1 MAEQRI
7 KIYDT
12 SDAEVFDVLVNENC
26 EHVEELMK
34 RDDITLSF
42 VYGSLIRLPQGSYI
56 RVNGQRYT
64 LADPYTPDQTD
75 DKRFRYEPVF
85 KSRVML
91 WDRQPFFFYTF
102 RSPNVIQSKEFDWTL
117 TARPIDFLL
126 AVINGILY
134 ETGEIWQAN
143 VADNI
148 VNKYVDLTFQNVT
161 IFAGLNMIAEAFDT
175 EWFADLSTNTIY
187 LGKAQYDAD
196 ITGFYDDL
204 TLEVSRNINHPNVQ
218 NTRDK
223 YYTRFYAYGSSRNI
237 TQDYQGA
244 STNSNVTKHLTLDPD
259 IYPQGYKDIR
269 GHFDGSGVFVS
280 DLSRGEVFPI
290 SIVFEGIYPRSALTI
305 SNVRRRLKYRLDE
318 DGNQIQIGTDEQ
330 GNPVY
335 ETYAIWYF
343 QIADFQMSSDLIIA
357 GLTLSAHFNSGNL
370 LDREFELAWHEKAET
385 VDSVEGNFQI
395 LAGDY
400 EIVFIEQNGAI
411 IPSKEYVI
419 PSNGDSVTLFNI
431 KMPAEYVKSSQ
442 RELADT
448 LDAEIAK
455 MLLDLNNYTFD
466 SNPVQFKKSDLKLH
480 VGQAVTYK
488 NRSYQ
493 YDTRILSVTTNLA
506 QQYKQTIKIGEDRI
520 AGSTTTLREEVKLV
534 TDALGQLTYVVN
546 SGSAGS
552 LTLSKA
558 RRMFLRKDADDTA
571 AGRITFEKESRHI
584 QGAQFG
590 QNFVAGIV
598 GGIGG
603 RITGDADA
611 ELKSLIIREFLEV
624 PELRYN
630 RTDIIVG
637 NDWHA
642 PGAGIIESVTIDTD
656 TEGNPLNTGT
666 IKLKLEEGEIG
677 AIAEDDLCMGIYH
690 SENSSENSVD
700 DYDDGRGN
708 FRFAGFYTSYF
719 RCTEIIDTVHNSE
732 FRYVL
737 RAQSERHPSP
747 KHPHA
752 FMTFA
757 AYANP
762 TITSRQTCRFAT
774 RTYTRWL
781 TNQTTWEWDA
791 NNIAMQTGDLSNL
804 QIFDLDMTGYSAYLK
819 NIYLT
824 GRIEQI
830 VNSRYTL
837 EVDTGGDNFLG
848 SGETK
853 TLTCHVYNG
862 YNEDV
867 TDQVTTWKVTRES
880 GNTGA
885 DAVWNNSHR
894 DFAGTLVITE
904 DDLAA
909 AILSTQFN
917 FEAKNEQGRTATGSV
932 VVDPSEYNN

>member
-1 MAEQRI
+1 MAERI
-7 KIYDT
+7 KIYNT
-12 SDAEVFDVLVNENC
+12 SDVEVFDVLVNENC
-26 EHVEELMK
+26 EHTEELMK
-34 RDDITLSF
+34 RDEIKLSF

-56 RVNGQRYT
+56 RYNGERYT
-64 LADPYTPDQTD
+64 LTDPYTPDQTD
-75 DKRFRYEPVF
+75 DKRFKYEPVF

-91 WDRQPFFFYTF
+91 WDRQPFFWYTF
-102 RSPNVIQSKEFDWTL
+102 SETNVIQSKEFDWAL
-117 TARPIDFLL
+117 TARLIDALL

-143 VADNI
+143 VADSV
-148 VNKYVDLTFQNVT
+148 VNKYVDLQFSEST
-161 IFAGLNMIAEAFDT
+161 IFAGLNTIAEAFDT
-175 EWFADLSTNTIY
+175 EWFADLSTNTLY

-196 ITGFYDDL
+196 ISGFYDDL
-204 TLEVSRNINHPNVQ
+204 TLEVSVNVNHPSVT

-237 TQDYQGA
+237 TQDYNGA
-244 STNSNVTKHLTLDPD
+244 ATNSSVVKHLTLDPD
-259 IYPQGYKDIR
+259 IYPSGYKDIR
-269 GHFDGSGVFVS
+269 GHFDATTGEFVS
-280 DLSRGEVFPI
+280 ELSRGEVFPV
-290 SIVFEGIYPRSALTI
+290 SIVFEGIYPRSAFAI
-305 SNVRRRLKYRLDE
+305 SNVRRRLLYRLDE
-318 DGNQIQIGTDEQ
+318 DGNKIQTGTDDQ

-343 QIADFQMSSDLIIA
+343 QIADFAMSSSLIIA
-357 GLTLSAHFNSGNL
+357 GLTLSVHFNSGNL
-370 LDREFELAWHEKAET
+370 LDREFELNWHENATT
-385 VDSVEGNFQI
+385 VDSVEGDFNV

-400 EIVFIEQNGAI
+400 EIIFVEQNGAI
-411 IPSKEYVI
+411 IPAKEYVV
-419 PSNGDSVTLFNI
+419 PTDGDSVTLFNI
-431 KMPAEYVKSSQ
+431 EMPTEYVKSSQ
-442 RELADT
+442 LELANT

-455 MLLDLNNYTFD
+455 MLLDLNNYQFD
-466 SNPVQFKKSDLKLH
+466 SNPVQFLKNSLRVH
-480 VGQAVTYK
+480 AGQAVTYK

-493 YDTRILSVTTNLA
+493 YETRILAVTTNLA
-506 QQYKQTIKIGEDRI
+506 QECKQQIQIGEDRI

-546 SGSAGS
+546 SNSAGA

-571 AGRITFEKESRHI
+571 AGVITFEKQSKHV

-590 QNFVAGIV
+590 QNFVSGIV
-598 GGIGG
+598 GGVGG

-611 ELKSLIIREFLEV
+611 ELKSLILREFLEV

-630 RTDIIVG
+630 RTDIVVG
-637 NDWHA
+637 NNWNA

-656 TEGNPLNTGT
+656 EQGNELNTGT
-666 IKLKLEEGEIG
+666 IKLKLEDGELG

-690 SENSSENSVD
+690 SEVSSDNSED

-719 RCTEIIDTVHNSE
+719 RITEITDTVHNSE
-732 FRYVL
+732 FKYVL
-737 RAQSERHPSP
+737 RAVSDRHPSP

-752 FMTFA
+752 YMTFA

-762 TITSRQTCRFAT
+762 TDTSRQTCKFST
-774 RTYTRWL
+774 RTYTRYL
-781 TNQTTWEWDA
+781 VNQTTWEWDA

-804 QIFDLDMTGYSAYLK
+804 SIFNIDMDGYSAYLN
-819 NIYLT
+819 NIYIS

-837 EVDTGGDNFLG
+837 EIDTGGDTFLG
-848 SGETK
+848 DGETK

-867 TDQVTTWKVTRES
+867 TDQVTTWTVTRES

-885 DAVWNNSHR
+885 DAVWNNAHTS
-894 DFAGTLVITE
+894 FAGTLVIAE
-904 DDLAA
+904 EDLAD

-917 FEAKNEQGRTATGSV
+917 FTATNEQGNTATGSV
-932 VVDPSEYNN
+932 VVDPSEY